1 MGSTRTGVTRDD
13 IRAVGAGDVLLD
25 LNRLLY
31 YKGGHYQNASSFF
44 HWKIWLFRES
54 PHFGFSEGF
63 PRKPRLRATLFT
75 SKAAMDTQNVQEEAE
90 SDVVT
95 FLRRGTVSIIEAL
108 SVKLPDVFT
117 AEILTKL
124 DVTDTLRLAQ
134 VNKAYNAAVWSAD
147 GVRSMEPKIKAHS
160 VKIGKKT
167 LTAEPLYWAAKH
179 GNVPAVRA
187 RLESGEDVNKCLTHD
202 KKTALHI
209 AGCYGHAAVVKALIE
224 AGADVNKPAS
234 PQATRVVVH
243 NVTPVCYAASNGH
256 TDVVMELIKAGADLN
271 QASSEGATPLHVA
284 AHDGHDGIVAL
295 LIQAGADV
303 RKADKDGCTPMKV
316 ATAMKREKVMTLLR
330 DY

>member
-1 MGSTRTGVTRDD
+1 
-13 IRAVGAGDVLLD
+13 
-25 LNRLLY
+25 
-31 YKGGHYQNASSFF
+31 
-44 HWKIWLFRES
+44 
-54 PHFGFSEGF
+54 
-63 PRKPRLRATLFT
+63 
-75 SKAAMDTQNVQEEAE
+75 MDTQNVHEEGPIDRTPPTLHTAWLNDLLTCAKLRVAQILSLDSTSAANKSGSSSARATTTEISPRRTLLEWAE
-90 SDVVT
+90 SDTVT
-95 FLRRGTVSIIEAL
+95 YLRRGTLDILDAV
-108 SVKLPDVFT
+108 VVQLPDVFT
-117 AEILTKL
+117 AEILPKL
-124 DVTDTLRLAQ
+124 DMTDTLSLAQ

-147 GVRSMEPKIKAHS
+147 GVRSLEAKINTHL
-160 VKIGKKT
+160 VNIGKVGLIT
-167 LTAEPLYWAAKH
+167 EPIFWAADH

-187 RLESGEDVNKCLTHD
+187 CLESGVDVNKVLSEDNHS
-202 KKTALHI
+202 TALLI
-209 AGCYGHAAVVKALIE
+209 AACYGYAAVVKALIE

-303 RKADKDGCTPMKV
+303 RKADKDGCTPMQV

-330 DY
+330 DYERV